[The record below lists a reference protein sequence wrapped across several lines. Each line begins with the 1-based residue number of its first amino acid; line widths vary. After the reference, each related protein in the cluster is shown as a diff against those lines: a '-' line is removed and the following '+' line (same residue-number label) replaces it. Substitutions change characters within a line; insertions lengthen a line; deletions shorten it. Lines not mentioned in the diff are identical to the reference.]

1 MNNADIERV
10 LSKHNAAIIAPAG
23 HGKTEMIVDLVAH
36 SSGKQLLLTH
46 TNAGVDALQ
55 KRLKKKQVPSDK
67 YAIYTIAG
75 FCMKWCDAY
84 PRTAELKDIPMSDK
98 GFYPMYYQ
106 GAAKLFSYEWA
117 RVALKNTYL
126 SIIVDEYQDCMLNQH
141 AIFLKINEFM
151 PVYVMGDPLQAIF
164 GWAGELVSWN
174 SLEFEIV
181 PVDTYP
187 WRWYETNQELG
198 QFLSDIRKDL
208 FPALSGS
215 LVSIPTVD
223 YGNSIKIVPPNG
235 KTHPGFLKKLQ
246 EYDSV
251 LYITKWS
258 REQVIVCQSTGGLFQ
273 NDEPQSLNEL
283 YAIAEIV
290 DNQDGYSMG
299 KAICSLFNMCATH
312 VNEELGTYW
321 KHVQDGNIDFTRIK
335 KHQDFGEL
343 LSNVV
348 KAHRKEDVLRIMT
361 WFRNNSLFRIYRKEL
376 FLEVMR
382 AINYSIVHGCAV
394 IEAAHIIRMMP
405 GQQKRYSEFKNL
417 SSRTVLSKG
426 LEYDCVV
433 IDLTQAHRKG
443 SEFLATDY
451 YVALS
456 RAMKKVYLITD
467 RDTVTLLPC

>member
-10 LSKHNAAIIAPAG
+10 LSKPNAAVIAPAG

-55 KRLKKKQVPSDK
+55 KRLKKKQVSSDK

-84 PRTAELKDIPMSDK
+84 PGTTELKDISMSDK
-98 GFYPMYYQ
+98 EFYPMYYR
-106 GAAKLFSYEWA
+106 GALKLFSHEWA
-117 RVALKNTYL
+117 RVVLKNTY
-126 SIIVDEYQDCMLNQH
+126 SSVIVDEYQDCMLNQH

-151 PVYVMGDPLQAIF
+151 TVYVLGDPLQAIF

-174 SLEFEIV
+174 SLEFEIIT
-181 PVDTYP
+181 VDTYP
-187 WRWYETNQELG
+187 WRWHKTNRELG
-198 QFLSDIRKDL
+198 QFLSDIRNDL
-208 FPALSGS
+208 LPALSGS
-215 LVSIPTVD
+215 SVSLPTVV
-223 YGNSIKIVPPNG
+223 YGNSIRIVPSKG
-235 KTHPGFLKKLQ
+235 KTHPGFLRKLQ

-251 LYITKWS
+251 LYITKWP
-258 REQVIVCQSTGGLFQ
+258 REQVSVCQSSGGLFQ

-283 YAIAEIV
+283 YAISEII
-290 DNQDGYSMG
+290 DKQDGYSVG
-299 KAICSLFNMCATH
+299 LAICSLFNMCATH
-312 VNEELGTYW
+312 VNEELGTYR
-321 KHVQDGNIDFTRIK
+321 KHLQDGNADFTRIK

-343 LSNVV
+343 LANVV
-348 KAHRKEDVLRIMT
+348 NTHRKEDVLRIMT
-361 WFRNNSLFRIYRKEL
+361 WFRNNSLFRLYRKEL

-382 AINYSIVHGCAV
+382 AINYSIVHGCTV
-394 IEAAHIIRMMP
+394 IEAAQTIRMMP

-433 IDLTQAHRKG
+433 IDLSKAHKKG